1 MNNKKE
7 ILTFSNVTATYD
19 NGSGVF
25 DISFAMKQSEMIFLM
40 GPTGSGK
47 STLLKTVYRELD
59 IDKGDIIVD
68 GQSISS
74 LNQSSIALLRR
85 DRSKVV

>member
-7 ILTFSNVTATYD
+7 ILKFSNVTATYD

-25 DISFAMKQSEMIFLM
+25 DISFAMKQSEMVFLM

-47 STLLKTVYRELD
+47 
-59 IDKGDIIVD
+59 
-68 GQSISS
+68 
-74 LNQSSIALLRR
+74 
-85 DRSKVV
+85 